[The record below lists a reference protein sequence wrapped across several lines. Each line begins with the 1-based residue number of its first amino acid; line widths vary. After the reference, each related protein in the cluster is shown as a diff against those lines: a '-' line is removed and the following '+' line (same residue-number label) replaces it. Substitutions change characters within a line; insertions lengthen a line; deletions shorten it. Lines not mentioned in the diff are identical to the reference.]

1 MNVRMEVMCAVLMQY
16 VPILKE
22 VIHAHVKMATFP
34 AMGKRRLL
42 QKTEFSV
49 LVRKY

>member
-1 MNVRMEVMCAVLMQY
+1 MNVWMEVLCAVPMQN
-16 VPILKE
+16 VSILLE

-34 AMGKRRLL
+34 AMGKRCLL